1 MDVMG
6 EELSPDADPRRAML
20 QRAQEVRLLSAQMLQ
35 FRAEIQDTRMELLR
49 QSQLQRRLILRLN
62 NNIIRLSNRPALMSV
77 RTSRGQFAATS
88 GQLAQPRQEQT
99 TTTQSPDSR
108 TNANASTSSRNA
120 SQQTTATAAAR
131 QPLQSVQNTN
141 ESTSSC
147 NASQQ
152 PTPTAACTTNPV
164 TNPATAQVVAQTRG
178 PSRVAKLSK
187 CPRSLYDLWKEYVTG
202 FSGNKPARDFNSTE
216 RGACRYVYTKRN
228 HVWQLVVKLIR
239 MGYSSDNAID
249 KIYGVYGHNTS
260 VTNIIKGIIA
270 DKKNGGN
277 NAFRE
282 ILM

>member
-49 QSQLQRRLILRLN
+49 QIQLQRRLILRLN
-62 NNIIRLSNRPALMSV
+62 NNIVRLSNRPALMSV
-77 RTSRGQFAATS
+77 RTFRGQSAATS
-88 GQLAQPRQEQT
+88 GRLAQSQEQT
-99 TTTQSPDSR
+99 HTTTPAQQSSNN
-108 TNANASTSSRNA
+108 TTASTSSCNVSR
-120 SQQTTATAAAR
+120 QTTATAAAR

-141 ESTSSC
+141 ESTSSR
-147 NASQQ
+147 NASVQ
-152 PTPTAACTTNPV
+152 PASIAANPT
-164 TNPATAQVVAQTRG
+164 TNPATTQVVDPTRG
-178 PSRVAKLSK
+178 LLRVARLSK

-202 FSGNKPARDFNSTE
+202 FSGNKPARDFNASE
-216 RGACRYVYTKRN
+216 RGACRFVYAKRN

-239 MGYSSDNAID
+239 MGYSSDKAID
-249 KIYGVYGHNTS
+249 KIYDVYGHNTS
-260 VTNIIKGIIA
+260 VSNIIKGIIA

-282 ILM
+282 IIM

>member
-77 RTSRGQFAATS
+77 RTFRGQFGATS
-88 GQLAQPRQEQT
+88 GQLAHPTQEQT
-99 TTTQSPDSR
+99 TTTHAPDSL
-108 TNANASTSSRNA
+108 TNTNASTSSRNA

-152 PTPTAACTTNPV
+152 PTPTAACTTNQA

-178 PSRVAKLSK
+178 LSRVAKLSK

-202 FSGNKPARDFNSTE
+202 FSGNKPARDFNSSE
-216 RGACRYVYTKRN
+216 RGACRFVYAKRN
-228 HVWQLVVKLIR
+228 HVWQLVVKLTR
-239 MGYSSDNAID
+239 MGYSSDKAID
-249 KIYGVYGHNTS
+249 KIYDVYGHNTS
-260 VTNIIKGIIA
+260 VTNIIKGIVA

>member
-49 QSQLQRRLILRLN
+49 QIQLQRRLILRLN

-77 RTSRGQFAATS
+77 RTFRGQSAATS
-88 GQLAQPRQEQT
+88 GRLAQSQEQT
-99 TTTQSPDSR
+99 HTTTPAQQ
-108 TNANASTSSRNA
+108 SRNSTNGSTNSCNV

-141 ESTSSC
+141 ESTSSR
-147 NASQQ
+147 NASVQ
-152 PTPTAACTTNPV
+152 PASIAANPTDPA
-164 TNPATAQVVAQTRG
+164 TNPATTQVVAPTRG
-178 PSRVAKLSK
+178 LLRLARLSK

-202 FSGNKPARDFNSTE
+202 FSGNKPARDFNASE
-216 RGACRYVYTKRN
+216 RGACRFVYARRN
-228 HVWQLVVKLIR
+228 YVWQLVVKLIR
-239 MGYSSDNAID
+239 MGYSSDKAID
-249 KIYGVYGHNTS
+249 KIYDVYGHNTS

-282 ILM
+282 IVM